1 MNCKLGLGIGITTLL
16 LSGTAFAADMPIKGY
31 PPATPFYSWT
41 GFYVGAN
48 LGYGWG
54 SGSGTITNL
63 GATGPVSGSGHGI
76 FGGGQAGYNWQTG
89 SFVLGVEADIQA
101 SGQKGTVTGS
111 AGANTF
117 TGSASVPWFGT
128 VRGRLG
134 YAFDRTML
142 YITGGG
148 FFGEAKVTGTSSI
161 TGPFS
166 ASKTYE
172 TYTIGGGVE
181 TALWNRWTAKLEYLY
196 VGSPNDVPVPP
207 GTTAITGHAHGQLIR
222 AGINYRF

>member
-1 MNCKLGLGIGITTLL
+1 MKYKLGLGIGITTLL
-16 LSGTAFAADMPIKGY
+16 LSGTAFAADMPIKGH
-31 PPATPFYSWT
+31 PPITPYYSWT

-48 LGYGWG
+48 LGYGWA
-54 SGSGTITNL
+54 SGSGTITIS

-76 FGGGQAGYNWQTG
+76 FGGAQAGYNWQTG
-89 SFVLGVEADIQA
+89 SFVYGIEADIQA
-101 SGQKGTVTGS
+101 SAQKGNYSGS
-111 AGANTF
+111 AGANSF
-117 TGSASVPWFGT
+117 TGTASIPWFGT
-128 VRGRLG
+128 LRGRLG

-148 FFGEAKVTGTSSI
+148 FFGDGKAQGVSSV

-166 ASKTYE
+166 TSRMFE
-172 TYTIGGGVE
+172 TYTVGGGVE

-196 VGSPNDVPVPP
+196 VGPPNHVPGPP
-207 GTTAITGHAHGQLIR
+207 GTTAIKGSSHGQLVR